1 MDLAV
6 ETRELSKY
14 FGTFC
19 AVDRVSMT
27 VPPGKIF
34 GFLGPNGAGKT
45 TLIRMLCGV
54 LAPSS
59 GMAYVQGLDVKK
71 QPEQV
76 RERIGYVS
84 QRFSLYEDL
93 TVGENLS
100 FYARVYGLRGENAAQ
115 RQAELL
121 KWTGLEERRR
131 ELVGRLA
138 GGWRQRLAF
147 ACAVLHK
154 PPLIF
159 LDEPTSGVDP
169 VSRRRF
175 WRLLYDMTESGV
187 TIIVTTHYMEE
198 ASRCDLLGMI
208 VNGKLLTVGSPDELV
223 EKWGSQQGG
232 LTGAFLRLASEQ

>member
-1 MDLAV
+1 MDLAF
-6 ETRELSKY
+6 ETKELTKY
-14 FGTFC
+14 FGVHC
-19 AVDRVSMT
+19 AVDRVSLS
-27 VPPGKIF
+27 VPSGKIF

-45 TLIRMLCGV
+45 TFIRMLCGV
-54 LAPSS
+54 LVPS
-59 GMAYVQGLDVKK
+59 GGTAFVQGLDVKQ

-76 RERIGYVS
+76 RERIGYMS

-93 TVGENLS
+93 TVGENLG
-100 FYARVYGLRGENAAQ
+100 FYARVYGLKGQAAAL

-121 KWTGLEERRR
+121 EWSGLGELRRQ
-131 ELVGRLA
+131 LVSRLA
-138 GGWRQRLAF
+138 SGWRQRLAF

-175 WRLLYDMTESGV
+175 WRMLYDMAASGV

-208 VNGKLLTVGSPDELV
+208 VNGKLLTVGSPDQLV
-223 EKWGSQQGG
+223 EKWGGQGG
-232 LTGAFLRLASEQ
+232 LTGAFLQLATAPR